1 MAPRQR
7 FLLIAVVALAAIAIS
22 AQVALSSPWLG
33 LELSPHDGPEGL
45 RVDRCTRIHRT
56 PGLFGWAA

>member
-45 RVDRCTRIHRT
+45 RVDRVH
-56 PGLFGWAA
+56 PDSPNAGWAA

>member
-7 FLLIAVVALAAIAIS
+7 FLLIALLALVAIAIS

-33 LELSPHDGPEGL
+33 LGLSLHGEEPVIVKF
-45 RVDRCTRIHRT
+45 R
-56 PGLFGWAA
+56 LF

>member
-22 AQVALSSPWLG
+22 AQVALSSPWLT
-33 LELSPHDGPEGL
+33 
-45 RVDRCTRIHRT
+45 CTGT
-56 PGLFGWAA
+56 QTLAPPCA